1 MHSSPTFFSFTLLI
15 AVVVVV
21 EYLLTWGSVG
31 VLFLDVQ
38 QTNNRT
44 HNNEILFT
52 SLSVSAPFLF
62 VIVINN
68 IKVGREGGNAVFLLL
83 LIFVF
88 MFSKKKMCV
97 VEGRMFRGNE
107 LRN

>member
-1 MHSSPTFFSFTLLI
+1 MVWLPRRAQQSNFFSFTLLLI
-15 AVVVVV
+15 VVVV

-44 HNNEILFT
+44 HNNETLLT

-62 VIVINN
+62 IIVINN
-68 IKVGREGGNAVFLLL
+68 IKVGREGGNAVLLL

-88 MFSKKKMCV
+88 MF
-97 VEGRMFRGNE
+97 
-107 LRN
+107 

>member
-1 MHSSPTFFSFTLLI
+1 MVWLPRRAQQSYFFSFTLLLI
-15 AVVVVV
+15 VVVV

-44 HNNEILFT
+44 HNNETLLT

-62 VIVINN
+62 IIVINN
-68 IKVGREGGNAVFLLL
+68 IKVGREGGNAVLLL

-88 MFSKKKMCV
+88 MF
-97 VEGRMFRGNE
+97 
-107 LRN
+107 

>member
-1 MHSSPTFFSFTLLI
+1 MHSSPTFFSFTLLLI
-15 AVVVVV
+15 VVVV

-44 HNNEILFT
+44 HNNETLLT

-62 VIVINN
+62 IIVINN
-68 IKVGREGGNAVFLLL
+68 IKVGREGGNAVLLL

-88 MFSKKKMCV
+88 MF
-97 VEGRMFRGNE
+97 
-107 LRN
+107 